1 MNGIN
6 MSFTDADEDY
16 DPERKTCYGSY
27 FMFHKKDKNLY
38 KISVECSDI
47 KYIFRRKY
55 YYKDS
60 ALEIFTIKN
69 KSFLLILNMAKIGK

>member
-16 DPERKTCYGSY
+16 DPERKTCYGPY

-38 KISVECSDI
+38 
-47 KYIFRRKY
+47 
-55 YYKDS
+55 
-60 ALEIFTIKN
+60 
-69 KSFLLILNMAKIGK
+69 